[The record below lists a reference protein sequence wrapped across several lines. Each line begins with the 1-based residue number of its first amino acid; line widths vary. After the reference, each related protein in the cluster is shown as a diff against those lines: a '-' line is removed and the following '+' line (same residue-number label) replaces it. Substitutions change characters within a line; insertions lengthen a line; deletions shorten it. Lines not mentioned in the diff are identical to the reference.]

1 MRSVRALF
9 AFLVLTA
16 VLAAG
21 APQPAAAADPG
32 LAALAPKMAAAL
44 IADDVATLRAA
55 CAANATVVDEF
66 APYSWSG
73 SDACVRWAAGFAAF
87 AKQLGLTGFKATVAP
102 KPFTDVTKKNAYVT
116 ARVTFDAMLKGKP
129 ISEAGTWTFVVVKD
143 GTGWKITSMAW
154 GTLHH

>member
-1 MRSVRALF
+1 MRPVRAF
-9 AFLVLTA
+9 
-16 VLAAG
+16 LAAAG
-21 APQPAAAADPG
+21 LAAVAAAGSPRPAGAADPG

-55 CAANATVVDEF
+55 CAPNATVTDEF

-87 AKQLGLTGFKATVAP
+87 SKKLGLTGFRPTVAP
-102 KPFTDVTKKNAYVT
+102 KPFTDVTGKRAYVT
-116 ARVTFDAMLKGKP
+116 ARVSFDAMLKGKP

-143 GTGWKITSMAW
+143 GAGWKITSMAW